1 MTFTVSLSSSFVSKT
16 LAVVWAIL
24 LVVSG
29 VAVGI
34 PTVAAAPDPGVDTTP
49 IEATAVPVGLTATG
63 TDSGDSV
70 SLDDREA
77 GNGNETDS
85 QVHAVGDDLSGEGA
99 VEGAS
104 TQDGDANGDPESSE
118 PADSTVTTAAVE
130 TTAAE
135 YRVEPVLSD
144 LVLPVGTVWTPDG
157 RLFVVHKDGRI
168 SLYDPAT
175 GLREQYMQL
184 QQITAD
190 GERGIHA
197 MALDPDFETNGYF
210 YLHYTFKERAGVP
223 AVNVLARFEHREN
236 DGSTSSRGDYSSRT
250 VLWTE
255 DVPATVCCHYGGGLG
270 FGPEGKLFLSTGDHF
285 DPTTAQNTNNSLG
298 KVIRIN
304 PDGSIPADNPYLDDP
319 TVPPAV
325 YAIGLRNPYRMSV
338 DPVSGR
344 MYLANVGGNDDI
356 TAAEEIELVQ
366 RGVNYGWPDCEG
378 ACADPQ
384 YADPVFWY
392 LHTDVTPEGRRVGGA
407 VTVGPVYQG
416 DMLPADVQGALIYGD
431 YVHAFVR
438 YLVLDENGQVVDD
451 REIFP
456 QRVVD
461 PGVVHYSEGP
471 DGAVYMS
478 NIFGGTVSRI
488 VYDPDNNA
496 PVITEATANATG
508 GPAPLSVAFSGAAT
522 DVNGDDLT
530 YTWTFGD
537 GDRASGE
544 TAVHT
549 YTQVGASTAQLT
561 VSDGNAA
568 VVSDPIEIT
577 VGGEPEA
584 VITTPGDGDTFRAGD
599 TISFT
604 GGATDLEDGQLP
616 PEALT
621 WEVRFVHN
629 DHFHPEYGPTTGTGG
644 VIAIEPTGHDYTS
657 RTGYEIRLTATD
669 SDGLSDTEI
678 VTVYPEKV
686 DLTVQTDPV
695 GLSVDID
702 NIPRTT
708 PQVLD
713 TLIGFEHLVSAPVE
727 QCDVEGTRYVFEG
740 WSDEGARSHTVTVPD
755 VDATVTATYRAEGVC
770 STLPTAGLVA
780 LFETDRGVT
789 ASGEQV
795 TGWPDASGQGNDLL
809 AVGNPTLEAGRLNG
823 QDTVAFDGVDD
834 ALVDAT
840 PTGLPAG
847 DADRTMF
854 AVVRYDTV
862 GFGGVGYGN
871 NRANEAFTLG
881 VNDAGELTLQGWGS
895 ANDKASTV
903 AGTGAGWLVQSVR
916 YDDGAYTMYRNG
928 TAIVDGT
935 HGFATVA
942 DDLLLGGN
950 LNGRE
955 FVGME
960 VAAMIVYDRALTET
974 ERDRVEAY
982 LSEKYLGVATQSG
995 PSVQFTAPVDG
1006 TTARGGVTVAWDA
1019 TAFNVGDHVH
1029 LTVDGQTPHTTI
1041 MDLNGSYTYAGLA
1054 PGVHTVRI
1062 EVASITHDVYT
1073 NGGAADEIRVVVPEP
1088 IGEPSVP
1095 TDGLVLRLESDGLH
1109 ADGTGVT
1116 SWRDDTRRANHLSAV
1131 GSPQL
1136 ATDGPAG
1143 GTYVAFEPGDAL
1155 VRTAGVRGLPAGDA
1169 DRTVFAVVRHPADR
1183 EPRSA
1188 GVTYGRPAVD
1198 RSFGLSA
1205 AADGRLRVATD
1216 GVAGFDADLPASGTG
1231 WYVQSAT
1238 HGAGTLAHYRDGIAV
1253 DTRTATLATRNGRL
1267 AIGAGLDGS
1276 PGTSLDVAAV
1286 LVYDRALSQTDR
1298 LAVESY
1304 LARTYLGVV
1313 PPVANE
1319 APTAADDALTVEYVT
1334 AGTVDVLANDVD
1346 ADGTLDPWSVSFET
1360 MPDHGKVALVDAG
1373 VVRYTHFGEGLTDS
1387 FQYVVYDDE
1396 GAASNV
1402 ATVAVTIDD
1411 GSANE
1416 APTAADDTTTV
1427 AAGESVAVD
1436 VLANDADADGSL
1448 DPTTVQIVTAPA
1460 AGSATVLADG
1470 RVAYAHDGGNAT
1482 ADEFT
1487 YAVADDRGTVSNVAT
1502 VSVAILPPAPAGLV
1516 TDGLVVWLDDASV
1529 ASTGGAVS
1537 GWTDRSGSGNDL
1549 TAVGGPSLAA
1559 TPTGRDAVAF
1569 DGVDDRLERTD
1580 ALTGLPA
1587 GGDDRTMFAVVRY
1600 DSVGFGGMA
1609 YGAASRNEAFGL
1621 VVSDDGRATLQG
1633 WGGPN
1638 DYPFG
1643 AVDEAVTAGWM
1654 VQAARLS
1661 ADDYRHLAYDNRTDE
1676 GGHAFDTRLARIV
1689 LGAELN
1695 RNAHVDMRV
1704 AAVLVYDRAL
1714 SDTEFESV
1722 RASLQ
1727 STYVGEP
1734 VAVTDAPVTDD
1745 VAVQDG
1751 LVEVTNGTNESVV
1764 DPATD
1769 IPTDDGA
1776 GGSTDEDAPATDDGA
1791 GGSTD
1796 EDAPAT
1802 DEETVRVTFVWAE
1815 KSDAPVEEGADTAG
1829 AEDAGDQN
1837 EAQTDDSTGVST
1849 DGDSTEPS
1857 STDPDAD
1864 SDADEADSH
1873 ADEAD
1878 SHADEA
1884 DSDADDPDSQT
1895 KVTVVWA
1902 DEDE

>member
-1 MTFTVSLSSSFVSKT
+1 MTHSTARSPSFASQAT
-16 LAVVWAIL
+16 AVVWAVL

-29 VAVGI
+29 IAVAV
-34 PTVAAAPDPGVDTTP
+34 PVTAATPVTDVGADP
-49 IEATAVPVGLTATG
+49 IEATAMPVEVTTGG
-63 TDSGDSV
+63 TDPGDTTVGGDGSDASGTDAPDSSV
-70 SLDDREA
+70 SDLPSNDTDVDLNQNVDADSSRTA
-77 GNGNETDS
+77 G
-85 QVHAVGDDLSGEGA
+85 GE
-99 VEGAS
+99 
-104 TQDGDANGDPESSE
+104 
-118 PADSTVTTAAVE
+118 STVTTTAVE

-135 YRVEPVLSD
+135 YRVEPVLTD

-184 QQITAD
+184 QQITSD

-197 MALDPDFETNGYF
+197 MALDPDFGSNGYF

-236 DGSTSSRGDYSSRT
+236 SGSTSSRGDYSTRT

-270 FGPEGKLFLSTGDHF
+270 FGPDGKLYLSTGDHF
-285 DPTTAQNTNNSLG
+285 DPTTAQNTTNSLG

-304 PDGSIPADNPYLDDP
+304 RDGSIPADNPYLDDP
-319 TVPPAV
+319 AVPPAV

-344 MYLANVGGNDDI
+344 MYLANVGGNDDV

-378 ACADPQ
+378 ECTDPRFV
-384 YADPVFWY
+384 DPVFWY

-416 DMLPADVQGALIYGD
+416 DMLPADVKGALIYGD

-496 PVITEATANATG
+496 PVISEAAANVTG
-508 GPAPLSVAFSGAAT
+508 GPAPLSVAFSGAAS
-522 DVNGDDLT
+522 DVNGDALT

-537 GDRASGE
+537 GDRATGP

-549 YTQVGASTAQLT
+549 YAEVGAYTAQLT

-568 VVSDPIEIT
+568 VVSDPIGIT
-577 VGGEPEA
+577 VGGEPDA
-584 VITTPGDGDTFRAGD
+584 VITTPVDGDTFRAGD
-599 TISFT
+599 TVTFA
-604 GGATDLEDGQLP
+604 GEATDLEDGKLP
-616 PEALT
+616 STALT

-629 DHFHPEYGPTTGTGG
+629 DHFHPEYGPATGTGG
-644 VIAIEPTGHDYTS
+644 VIEIEPTGHDYTS

-695 GLSVDID
+695 GLSIDID

-713 TLIGFEHLVSAPVE
+713 TLIGFEHLLSAPVE
-727 QCDVEGTRYVFEG
+727 QCDVDGTRYAFDG
-740 WSDEGARSHTVTVPD
+740 WSDGGARSHTYTVPD
-755 VDATVTATYRAEGVC
+755 GDATVTATYRAEGVC
-770 STLPTAGLVA
+770 TTLPTAGLVA

-789 ASGEQV
+789 ASGQQV
-795 TGWPDASGQGNDLL
+795 TGWPDASGQGNDLV
-809 AVGNPTLEAGRLNG
+809 AVGGPTLAPATLNG
-823 QDTVAFDGVDD
+823 QDTVVFDGVDD

-854 AVVRYDTV
+854 AVVSYDTV

-871 NRANEAFTLG
+871 NRGNEAFTLG
-881 VNDAGELTLQGWGS
+881 VNDEGVLTLQGWGS
-895 ANDKASTV
+895 ANDKESTV

-935 HGFATVA
+935 HQFGTVA

-950 LNGRE
+950 LNGKE

-960 VAAMIVYDRALTET
+960 IAAMIVYDRALTET
-974 ERDRVEAY
+974 ERGRVEAY
-982 LSEKYLGVATQSG
+982 LAEKYLGTTTQSG
-995 PSVQFTAPVDG
+995 PSVRFTAPVDG
-1006 TTARGGVTVAWDA
+1006 TTAREGVTVAWDA

-1029 LTVDGQTPHTTI
+1029 LTLNGQTPHTTI

-1073 NGGAADEIRVVVPEP
+1073 TPDAADEVRVVVPEP
-1088 IGEPSVP
+1088 LGEPAVP
-1095 TDGLVLRLESDGLH
+1095 TDGLVVRLEPDGVH
-1109 ADGTGVT
+1109 ADGAGVT
-1116 SWRDDTRRANHLSAV
+1116 SWRDGTRRANHLSAV
-1131 GSPQL
+1131 GSPRL
-1136 ATDGPAG
+1136 ATTGPG
-1143 GTYVAFEPGDAL
+1143 GAYVAFEAGDAL
-1155 VRTAGVRGLPAGDA
+1155 VRTGGVRGLPTGDA

-1183 EPRSA
+1183 GARSA
-1188 GVTYGRPAVD
+1188 GVRYGRPGAD
-1198 RSFGLSA
+1198 RSLGLVA

-1216 GVAGFDADLPASGTG
+1216 GDAGFDADLPATGTG
-1231 WYVQSAT
+1231 WYVQSAA
-1238 HGAGTLAHYRDGIAV
+1238 HEAGTLTHYRDGIAV
-1253 DTRTATLATRNGRL
+1253 DSRTATLATRNGRL

-1286 LVYDRALSQTDR
+1286 LVYDRALSSADR
-1298 LAVESY
+1298 QAVESY

-1313 PPVANE
+1313 PPVANQP
-1319 APTAADDALTVEYVT
+1319 PTAGDDALTVEYVT
-1334 AGTVDVLANDVD
+1334 AGTVDVLANDAD

-1387 FQYVVYDDE
+1387 FSYVVYDDD

-1402 ATVAVTIDD
+1402 ATVSVTIDD
-1411 GSANE
+1411 GSAND
-1416 APTAADDTTTV
+1416 PPSAADDTTTV
-1427 AAGESVAVD
+1427 TAGETVVVD

-1448 DPTTVQIVTAPA
+1448 DPATVQLVATPTA
-1460 AGSATVLADG
+1460 GTATVLTDG
-1470 RVAYAHDGGNAT
+1470 RVEYAHDGSDTT

-1487 YAVADDRGTVSNVAT
+1487 YAVADDGGAVSNVAT
-1502 VSVAILPPAPAGLV
+1502 VSVAVLPPAPAGVV

-1529 ASTGGAVS
+1529 TSTGGAVT
-1537 GWTDRSGSGNDL
+1537 GWSDRSGSANDL
-1549 TAVGGPSLAA
+1549 TAVGGPSLGT

-1580 ALTGLPA
+1580 ALSGLPA
-1587 GGDDRTMFAVVRY
+1587 GGADRTMFTVVRY
-1600 DSVGFGGMA
+1600 DSVGFGGVA

-1643 AVDEAVTAGWM
+1643 AVDEAVADGWM
-1654 VQAARLS
+1654 VQGARLS
-1661 ADDYRHLAYDNRTDE
+1661 AGDYRHLAYDNRTDE
-1676 GGHAFDTRLARIV
+1676 GTHAFDTRLARIV

-1695 RNAHVDMRV
+1695 RNAHVDMQV

-1714 SDTEFESV
+1714 SDSEFEAV
-1722 RASLQ
+1722 RAALQ
-1727 STYVGEP
+1727 STYVGET
-1734 VAVTDAPVTDD
+1734 VAVTEAPITDD
-1745 VAVQDG
+1745 IAVQEPIESG
-1751 LVEVTNGTNESVV
+1751 PSETNESAPDDGTGV
-1764 DPATD
+1764 
-1769 IPTDDGA
+1769 PTDG
-1776 GGSTDEDAPATDDGA
+1776 TDSADADAPATDGADSPDADG
-1791 GGSTD
+1791 T
-1796 EDAPAT
+1796 DAPAT
-1802 DEETVRVTFVWAE
+1802 DETDATDTDGTDETGESGKVTVEWDDDSSAE
-1815 KSDAPVEEGADTAG
+1815 ADTDTTTSGTDDGASPSETSSEGESAG
-1829 AEDAGDQN
+1829 EATEGDSTDTSTTDAKEPRPVTVTWAD
-1837 EAQTDDSTGVST
+1837 EPSAHSDRDSTGNEDV
-1849 DGDSTEPS
+1849 DNGD
-1857 STDPDAD
+1857 DA
-1864 SDADEADSH
+1864 
-1873 ADEAD
+1873 
-1878 SHADEA
+1878 
-1884 DSDADDPDSQT
+1884 P
-1895 KVTVVWA
+1895 K
-1902 DEDE
+1902 